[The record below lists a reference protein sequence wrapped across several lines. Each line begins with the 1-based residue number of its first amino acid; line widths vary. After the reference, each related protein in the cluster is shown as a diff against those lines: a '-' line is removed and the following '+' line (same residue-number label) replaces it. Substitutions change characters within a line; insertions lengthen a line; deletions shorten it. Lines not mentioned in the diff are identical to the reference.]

1 MNANELTFN
10 IKDVVTIVI
19 GLGSVIGFIYM
30 IKSSTEKTELKI
42 TETNDELD
50 EFKKIVNE
58 KFLHSKNTKKATVE
72 YIMDTVE
79 KKENLIYTKIS
90 EIKSEQEVA
99 HNKLWNKLDSVEK
112 MQQSISNSLAELTG
126 YLKAKNI
133 QS

>member
-1 MNANELTFN
+1 MNASELIFG
-10 IKDVVTIVI
+10 IKDVVAIII
-19 GLGSVIGFIYM
+19 GLGSIVSFVYV
-30 IKSSTEKTELKI
+30 IKSSSEKANIKI
-42 TETNDELD
+42 SEVNDELD
-50 EFKKIVNE
+50 EFKKVVTE

-99 HNKLWNKLDSVEK
+99 HNKLWNKLDAVEK
-112 MQQSISNSLAELTG
+112 MQQNISNSLAELTG

-133 QS
+133 

>member
-1 MNANELTFN
+1 MDANELTFN

-19 GLGSVIGFIYM
+19 GLGSLIGFVYM

-133 QS
+133 

>member
-1 MNANELTFN
+1 MDANELTFN

-19 GLGSVIGFIYM
+19 GLGSVIGFVYM

-42 TETNDELD
+42 TETNDELT
-50 EFKKIVNE
+50 EFKKSVNE

-133 QS
+133 

>member
-1 MNANELTFN
+1 MDANELTFN

-19 GLGSVIGFIYM
+19 GLGSVIGFVYM

-90 EIKSEQEVA
+90 EIKNDQEIA
-99 HNKLWNKLDSVEK
+99 HNKLWTKLDSVEK
-112 MQQSISNSLAELTG
+112 MQHTISNELAQLNG
-126 YLKAKNI
+126 YLKAKKI
-133 QS
+133 

>member
-1 MNANELTFN
+1 MDANELTFN

-19 GLGSVIGFIYM
+19 GLGSLIGFVYM

-42 TETNDELD
+42 TETNNELD

-133 QS
+133 

>member
-1 MNANELTFN
+1 MNASELTFN

-19 GLGSVIGFIYM
+19 GLGSIIGFVYM
-30 IKSSTEKTELKI
+30 IKSNTEKTELKI
-42 TETNDELD
+42 NETNEELT

-72 YIMDTVE
+72 YIMETVE
-79 KKENLIYTKIS
+79 KKENSIYSKIT
-90 EIKSEQEVA
+90 EIKNEQEVA

-133 QS
+133 

>member
-1 MNANELTFN
+1 MNASELIFG
-10 IKDVVTIVI
+10 IKDVVAIII
-19 GLGSVIGFIYM
+19 GLGSIVSFIYV
-30 IKSSTEKTELKI
+30 IKSSSEKANIKI
-42 TETNDELD
+42 SEVNDELD
-50 EFKKIVNE
+50 DFKKVVNE

-99 HNKLWNKLDSVEK
+99 HNKLWNKLDAVEK
-112 MQQSISNSLAELTG
+112 MQQNISNNLAELTG

-133 QS
+133 

>member
-1 MNANELTFN
+1 MDANELTFN

-19 GLGSVIGFIYM
+19 GLGSLIGFVYM

-90 EIKSEQEVA
+90 EIKNEQEVA

-133 QS
+133 

>member
-1 MNANELTFN
+1 MDANELTFN

-19 GLGSVIGFIYM
+19 GLGSLIGFVYM

-42 TETNDELD
+42 TETNDELT
-50 EFKKIVNE
+50 EFKKSVSE

-72 YIMDTVE
+72 YIMETVE
-79 KKENLIYTKIS
+79 KKESLIYNKIS
-90 EIKSEQEVA
+90 EIKNEQEVA

-133 QS
+133 

>member
-1 MNANELTFN
+1 MDANELTFN

-19 GLGSVIGFIYM
+19 GLGSLIGFVYM
-30 IKSSTEKTELKI
+30 IKSNAEKTELKI
-42 TETNDELD
+42 TETNDELT

-58 KFLHSKNTKKATVE
+58 KFLHSKNTKKATIE

-79 KKENLIYTKIS
+79 KKESLIYTKIS
-90 EIKSEQEVA
+90 EIKNEQEVA
-99 HNKLWNKLDSVEK
+99 HNKLWTKLDSVEK

-133 QS
+133 

>member
-1 MNANELTFN
+1 MNASELIFG
-10 IKDVVTIVI
+10 IKDVVAIII
-19 GLGSVIGFIYM
+19 GLGSIVSFVYV
-30 IKSSTEKTELKI
+30 IKSSSEKANIKI
-42 TETNDELD
+42 SEVNDELD
-50 EFKKIVNE
+50 EFKKVVTE

-79 KKENLIYTKIS
+79 KKENLIYSKIT

-99 HNKLWNKLDSVEK
+99 HNKLWNKLDTVEK

-133 QS
+133 

>member
-1 MNANELTFN
+1 MDANELTFN

-19 GLGSVIGFIYM
+19 GLGSVIGFVYM

-42 TETNDELD
+42 TETNDELT
-50 EFKKIVNE
+50 EFKKSVNE

-72 YIMDTVE
+72 YIMETVE
-79 KKENLIYTKIS
+79 KKENSIYSKIT
-90 EIKSEQEVA
+90 EIKNEQEVA

-133 QS
+133 

>member
-1 MNANELTFN
+1 MNASELIFG
-10 IKDVVTIVI
+10 IKDVVAII
-19 GLGSVIGFIYM
+19 IGFGSIVSFVYV
-30 IKSSTEKTELKI
+30 IKSSSEKANIKI
-42 TETNDELD
+42 SEVNDELD

-79 KKENLIYTKIS
+79 KKENLIYSKIT

-99 HNKLWNKLDSVEK
+99 HNKLWNKLDTVEK
-112 MQQSISNSLAELTG
+112 MQQNISNNLAELTG

-133 QS
+133 

>member
-1 MNANELTFN
+1 MDANELTFN

-19 GLGSVIGFIYM
+19 GLGSVIGFVYM

-133 QS
+133 

>member
-1 MNANELTFN
+1 MDANELTFN

-19 GLGSVIGFIYM
+19 GLGSVIGFVYM

-79 KKENLIYTKIS
+79 KKENLIYAKIS
-90 EIKSEQEVA
+90 EIKNEQEVA
-99 HNKLWNKLDSVEK
+99 HNKLWNKLDAVEK
-112 MQQSISNSLAELTG
+112 MQQNISNNLAELTG

-133 QS
+133 

>member
-1 MNANELTFN
+1 MDANELTFN

-19 GLGSVIGFIYM
+19 GLGSVIGFVYM

-99 HNKLWNKLDSVEK
+99 HNKLWNKLDAVEK
-112 MQQSISNSLAELTG
+112 MQQNISNNLAELTG

-133 QS
+133 

>member
-1 MNANELTFN
+1 MNASELIFG
-10 IKDVVTIVI
+10 IKDVVAIII
-19 GLGSVIGFIYM
+19 GLGSIVSFVYV
-30 IKSSTEKTELKI
+30 IKSSSEKANIKI
-42 TETNDELD
+42 SEVNDELD
-50 EFKKIVNE
+50 EFKKVVNE

-133 QS
+133 

>member
-1 MNANELTFN
+1 MNASELIFG
-10 IKDVVTIVI
+10 IKDVVAIII
-19 GLGSVIGFIYM
+19 GLGSIVSFVYV
-30 IKSSTEKTELKI
+30 IKSSSEKANIKI
-42 TETNDELD
+42 SEVNDELD
-50 EFKKIVNE
+50 EFKKVVTE

-133 QS
+133 

>member
-133 QS
+133 

>member
-1 MNANELTFN
+1 MNASELIFG
-10 IKDVVTIVI
+10 IKDVVAIII
-19 GLGSVIGFIYM
+19 GLGSIVSFVYV
-30 IKSSTEKTELKI
+30 IKSSSEKANIKI
-42 TETNDELD
+42 SEVNDELD
-50 EFKKIVNE
+50 EFKKVVNE

-99 HNKLWNKLDSVEK
+99 HNKLWNKLDTVEK
-112 MQQSISNSLAELTG
+112 MQQNISNNLAELTG

-133 QS
+133 

>member
-1 MNANELTFN
+1 MDANELTFN

-133 QS
+133 